1 MWKNQYDTMQLLKY
15 KELHNEQF
23 HKIMQHVLDDITRQ
37 LLVKL
42 YGKKI
47 IYKNIQN
54 NIKWQKT

>member
-1 MWKNQYDTMQLLKY
+1 MWMNQYDTMQLLKY
-15 KELHNEQF
+15 KELHNKQF

-47 IYKNIQN
+47 IYKNIQK